1 MCLALC
7 ICMLVLLDFYFFE
20 IRLQTVRRK
29 HKVKQSKN
37 LSSSQGLGLDID
49 LSSFRKINLQD
60 LTLFSIKLHPKTRTA
75 VEEDLKYKAQGG
87 TVRMRETGIFTIH
100 KMPTWLFL
108 AQVYKGK

>member
-1 MCLALC
+1 
-7 ICMLVLLDFYFFE
+7 MLVLLDFYFFE

-37 LSSSQGLGLDID
+37 LSSSQGLGLDIE

-75 VEEDLKYKAQGG
+75 VEEETCLVNGVVGG
-87 TVRMRETGIFTIH
+87 SANSKCPDSI
-100 KMPTWLFL
+100 LFYQANHSL
-108 AQVYKGK
+108 HTFCHVPGLS